1 MSTEKIAIQQ
11 SFSWRLKIA
20 RMSSRQKARDI
31 AEKCGISAAYYSQLE
46 TGARD
51 NPSDELV
58 NKLAVACDSTIDW
71 LLGRADITHKVK
83 RLTMSHLPE
92 SPPDSKNDTVSFL
105 PDSNLPRMSNLPES
119 PPDSKNTPASVDLN
133 AAYAAELARV
143 LEPRALGE
151 ALHLG
156 SGRTRAVA
164 QYREVSREW
173 LEHEVSELLA
183 ALPRAQAGRGRL
195 YLIRPMLEMLLELQ
209 ERELDACTGRQR
221 PSPAAPAPA
230 AAKAAGEAGG
240 EDGVEGEDGD
250 GDES

>member
-1 MSTEKIAIQQ
+1 
-11 SFSWRLKIA
+11 
-20 RMSSRQKARDI
+20 
-31 AEKCGISAAYYSQLE
+31 
-46 TGARD
+46 
-51 NPSDELV
+51 
-58 NKLAVACDSTIDW
+58 
-71 LLGRADITHKVK
+71 
-83 RLTMSHLPE
+83 MSHLPE

-240 EDGVEGEDGD
+240 EDGGEDGD
-250 GDES
+250 GEGMKAEG